1 MSVDNSYK
9 IRYYFCLMNVL
20 DIILFIPI
28 AIGAWKGF
36 RKGLIIELFTLLAL
50 LVGIYVAIHFSDYMA
65 DVIRQNF
72 NYDGDHTPIIAFVLT
87 FLLVGAMVYFL
98 GKAIEKVIS
107 TVQLSIFNKLGGLAF
122 GAIKMMF
129 VSAIIVIVI
138 DAIDKR
144 DNIIETKTKNESL
157 LYQPLKTASTTI
169 IPAIEE
175 SQLFKNKSLIEK
187 FLDKDSSLKDLKD
200 EL

>member
-1 MSVDNSYK
+1 
-9 IRYYFCLMNVL
+9 MNAL

-50 LVGIYVAIHFSDYMA
+50 LVGIYAAIHFSDYMA
-65 DVIRQNF
+65 DVILNNF
-72 NYDGDHTPIIAFVLT
+72 NYKGEHTPIIAFVLT

-98 GKAIEKVIS
+98 GKAIEKVIN
-107 TVQLSIFNKLGGLAF
+107 TAQLGIFNKLGGLAF

-129 VSAIIVIVI
+129 VSATIVIVI

-144 DNIIETKTKNESL
+144 DNIIETKTKNQSL
-157 LYQPLKTASTTI
+157 LYQPLKTVSTTV
-169 IPAIEE
+169 IPEIKD
-175 SQLFKNKSLIEK
+175 SQLLNNKGLIEK
-187 FLDKDSSLKDLKD
+187 FLDKESTLNDLKN

>member
-1 MSVDNSYK
+1 
-9 IRYYFCLMNVL
+9 MNVL

-50 LVGIYVAIHFSDYMA
+50 LVGIYSAIHFSDYMA
-65 DVIRQNF
+65 DVIHNNF
-72 NYDGDHTPIIAFVLT
+72 NYNGEHTPIISFVLT

-122 GAIKMMF
+122 GTIKMMF

-169 IPAIEE
+169 IPAIKD

-187 FLDKDSSLKDLKD
+187 FLDKDASIEDLKN

>member
-1 MSVDNSYK
+1 
-9 IRYYFCLMNVL
+9 MNLL

-50 LVGIYVAIHFSDYMA
+50 LVGIYAAIHFSDYMA
-65 DVIRQNF
+65 NIIHNNF
-72 NYDGDHTPIIAFVLT
+72 NYKGEHTPIIAFVLT

-107 TVQLSIFNKLGGLAF
+107 TAQLGIFNKLGGLAF

-129 VSAIIVIVI
+129 VSATIVIVI

-144 DNIIETKTKNESL
+144 DNIIETNTKNESL
-157 LYQPLKTASTTI
+157 LYQPLKTVSITV
-169 IPAIEE
+169 IPAIKE
-175 SQLFKNKSLIEK
+175 SEMFKNKDSFIDK
-187 FLDKDSSLKDLKD
+187 FLDKNSTLEDLKK

>member
-1 MSVDNSYK
+1 
-9 IRYYFCLMNVL
+9 MNVL

-50 LVGIYVAIHFSDYMA
+50 LVGIYAAIHFSDYMA
-65 DVIRQNF
+65 EVIHNNF
-72 NYDGDHTPIIAFVLT
+72 NYDGEHTPIIEFVLT
-87 FLLVGAMVYFL
+87 FLLVGAMVYLL

-107 TVQLSIFNKLGGLAF
+107 TVKLSIFNKLGGLVF

-157 LYQPLKTASTTI
+157 LYQPLKTAGITI
-169 IPAIEE
+169 IPAIKE
-175 SQLFKNKSLIEK
+175 SQLFNNKSLIEK
-187 FLDKDSSLKDLKD
+187 FLDRDATLEDLKK